1 MEVIQGD
8 MDKKNRQIET
18 LQKDL
23 TAQIAE
29 NEKKNKNTNKLY
41 AKQSEESYTK
51 YKELYGTKNK
61 IGKIGSDKKKG
72 NLKRGR
78 DEFIRIEAIYKA
90 APRGIYRGCRDDDR
104 TDRRWGPD

>member
-29 NEKKNKNTNKLY
+29 NEKKY
-41 AKQSEESYTK
+41 KQTVRK
-51 YKELYGTKNK
+51 TVRDKIQRAVWDKEQDWEDRFRQKEREFK
-61 IGKIGSDKKKG
+61 E
-72 NLKRGR
+72 RE
-78 DEFIRIEAIYKA
+78 DEFIRIEAINKA
-90 APRGIYRGCRDDDR
+90 APGGIYRGGRDYDR
-104 TDRRWGPD
+104 TDRRWDPD